1 MIRVLVAS
9 VLWGISGTAAQELF
23 VRFKMDP
30 MWLLWCRMLAG
41 GLVLVAALILRGN
54 LPRLKTLLA
63 SKRDVWHMIVYAIFG
78 LGLVQM
84 TYLLGISDG
93 NAVAATVLQFLA
105 PVLLSFYLAI
115 KAAKVPRIGE
125 MLTLILAVGGT
136 VLLLS
141 NGKLGTLVVPLSA
154 IGWGLGSAVASA
166 FNTYFPTRLIRSYG
180 PILVV
185 ATASVFDGVVL
196 GPLEITKSLPPMNQF
211 ADLLLIF
218 IVVFGTALPWALF
231 LSSLPHLAPVEAV
244 VILGAEPISSAV
256 VGVSLLNAPFGPLG
270 LLGGLATILAVVQL
284 TRSKDHDPVK
294 PLF

>member
-1 MIRVLVAS
+1 MVI
-9 VLWGISGTAAQELF
+9 
-23 VRFKMDP
+23 
-30 MWLLWCRMLAG
+30 
-41 GLVLVAALILRGN
+41 
-54 LPRLKTLLA
+54 
-63 SKRDVWHMIVYAIFG
+63 YAIFG

-105 PVLLSFYLAI
+105 PIILSFYLAI
-115 KAAKVPRIGE
+115 KMAKVPHIGE
-125 MLTLILAVGGT
+125 VAALVLAVGGT

-154 IGWGLGSAVASA
+154 VGWGLGSALASA
-166 FNTYFPTRLIRSYG
+166 FNTYFPMSLVRSYG

-185 ATASVFDGVVL
+185 ATASVFDGAIL
-196 GPLEITKSLPPMNQF
+196 GPFEITKSLPPMNQF
-211 ADLLLIF
+211 AVLLLIF

-231 LSSLPHLAPVEAV
+231 LSSLPHLAPVEAI

-284 TRSKDHDPVK
+284 TRSKDQDQVK